1 MNKQRVIQIIV
12 VMFFVGLLLVPTVMK
27 QFENWRVEEAPDNA
41 DEIIDRYGFYLEEV
55 SNEIGVDFTHV
66 RPELDSK
73 IEHINP
79 QIAAVGASVS
89 VSDVNNDGYPDFY
102 LTNSEYGTQN
112 ALYINQGDG
121 TFEDRAGEM
130 GVADL
135 NIDGSGVSMGSVWGD
150 LNNDGFE
157 DLIVY

>member
-1 MNKQRVIQIIV
+1 MNKQRVIQIFVIL
-12 VMFFVGLLLVPTVMK
+12 FFVSLLLAPAAMK
-27 QFENWRVEEAPDNA
+27 QFKSWQAEEVPDNA

-79 QIAAVGASVS
+79 QIPSVGASVS

-102 LTNSEYGTQN
+102 LTNSEYGTSTRFTSTRET
-112 ALYINQGDG
+112 ALLLTVLLRWELQI
-121 TFEDRAGEM
+121 
-130 GVADL
+130 
-135 NIDGSGVSMGSVWGD
+135 
-150 LNNDGFE
+150 
-157 DLIVY
+157 